1 MQVPEPRHHH
11 GLQALRIVT
20 VQPVASCRKYMHLGG
35 GAGQGQGG
43 RG

>member
-1 MQVPEPRHHH
+1 
-11 GLQALRIVT
+11 